1 MNPSH
6 DIGLMDGVRR
16 SYGDYVMN
24 TNSKIVLVAAV
35 LTSLAAPAFATAVVP
50 EFPGELAQPT
60 AQTQS
65 YETNASQSYASSRSQ
80 WTPVRSAAPSRSWTD
95 QRSFDRGS
103 AVIN

>member
-1 MNPSH
+1 
-6 DIGLMDGVRR
+6 
-16 SYGDYVMN
+16 MN
-24 TNSKIVLVAAV
+24 TTSKITLVAAV
-35 LTSLAAPAFATAVVP
+35 LTSLAAPAFATAIVP

-65 YETNASQSYASSRSQ
+65 YETNASQSYASSRAQ
-80 WTPVRSAAPSRSWTD
+80 WTPARNAAPTRSWSE